1 MTLSRTNRIFAWLA
15 AMLMVVSLS
24 AQADVI
30 DQKDPQKMIESLSVM
45 LVDKLNE
52 QRAELEQ
59 SPKMVREFAQ
69 ENVLPYVDTEK
80 MARYAMG
87 KYWRT
92 ASDEQKKE
100 FSDEFTTTLIRSY
113 SQSLLKLNISSVKVS
128 GMTEEKPGRVTVS
141 STVVQ
146 ADGNSSDVIY
156 RAYLDNDNNKWMIYD
171 VTVEGISMLLNYRKV
186 YIADISRRGL
196 QAVIDDM
203 KEKNKS
209 FLQSAA

>member
-1 MTLSRTNRIFAWLA
+1 MNLSMTSRGFTWLFLA
-15 AMLMVVSLS
+15 LTAFSFSVRAEPVE
-24 AQADVI
+24 
-30 DQKDPQKMIESLSVM
+30 QKDPQVMISALSTM
-45 LVDKLNE
+45 LVDKLNA
-52 QRAELEQ
+52 QRAELEK

-69 ENVLPYVDTEK
+69 QNVLPYVDTEK

-87 KYWRT
+87 KYWRSAT
-92 ASDEQKKE
+92 DEQKKA

-113 SQSLLKLNISSVKVS
+113 SQSLLKLNISSVKVT

-141 STVVQ
+141 SNVLQ
-146 ADGNSSDVIY
+146 ADGNSSDVVY
-156 RAYLDNDNNKWMIYD
+156 RAYLDKKSAKWMIYD

-203 KEKNKS
+203 KEKNQS
-209 FLQSAA
+209 FLNSAA